1 MKVLSFDEINLV
13 SGAGN
18 VNWELRILLQWAV
31 IFRDR
36 VQSLR
41 WFTSHLNDFLWI
53 ILSGQRYPYAY
64 L

>member
-1 MKVLSFDEINLV
+1 MKLLSFDEVNLV

-36 VQSLR
+36 GQSLR
-41 WFTSHLNDFLWI
+41 WFTLHLNDFCG
-53 ILSGQRYPYAY
+53 LS
-64 L
+64 